1 MSVMLVKI
9 DLEDHTRRLHPD
21 DPDQFLVMRSIADD
35 PDNVEVSIG
44 DATVKVSILEMLNAV
59 DMLNTAAGGGR

>member
-9 DLEDHTRRLHPD
+9 DLEDHNRRLYPD

-35 PDNVEVSIG
+35 PDRVEVSIG

-59 DMLNTAAGGGR
+59 DILNRAAGGDC